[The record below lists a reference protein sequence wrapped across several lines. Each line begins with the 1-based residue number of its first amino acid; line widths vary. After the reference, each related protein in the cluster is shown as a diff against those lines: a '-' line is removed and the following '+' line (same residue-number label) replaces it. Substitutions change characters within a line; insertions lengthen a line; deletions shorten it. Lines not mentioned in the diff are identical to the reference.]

1 MGVFGKLINS
11 KQKGDDTSNE
21 DYIKTVISSSENEPL
36 ALSNNS
42 IMYVGYNELG
52 GYYYLQTFIVGRLK
66 VKTKNGATLD
76 IEGNNYNLKLNSDM
90 PELESEPAH
99 PLEGYVT
106 KIDFQIE
113 KNDVEKIKRSNI
125 KTLTLFVKKETH
137 VFLIYKKEE

>member
-1 MGVFGKLINS
+1 MGVFGKLFGS
-11 KQKGDDTSNE
+11 KQKEDKTADDN
-21 DYIKTVISSSENEPL
+21 YIETIIKSSENEPL

-42 IMYVGYNELG
+42 VMYVGYNELG

-76 IEGNNYNLKLNSDM
+76 VEGTNYNLTLNSDM
-90 PELESEPAH
+90 PELESDPAH

-113 KNDVEKIKRSNI
+113 KKDVEKIKRSNI
-125 KTLTLFVKKETH
+125 KTLTLF
-137 VFLIYKKEE
+137 IKKEEHIFSIYKSEN